1 MCDVSLTPELP
12 RTPSVRDCKEDL
24 SIEDLL
30 PFWSP
35 QQIIDDFS
43 SHCNY
48 LLFCNCYIWI

>member
-12 RTPSVRDCKEDL
+12 RTPSVRDYKEDL